1 MAITA
6 LPTPPLRS
14 DPTNFAARGDAFLSA
29 LPTFVT
35 EANATA
41 AAMNLN
47 STTDTSASSVLISTG
62 AKTFVVSAGKSFQPG
77 MYLVIADAAA
87 PSTNSVFGQVTSYS
101 GTSLVMNILTVRGS
115 GTYASWVISQA
126 SAGGAAAGANTDITS
141 LSGLSGNINFTG
153 TANRIT
159 GDFSNATVANR
170 VMFQSSVVNSVTT
183 VRAIPNGSGATAS
196 LQVGNNQDPNNQ
208 STGGIGALPTEIQIS
223 SGANGTGTYLPLTFY
238 TSSAERMR
246 IDANGNVLVTG
257 TGGLGYGTGAGGT
270 VTQATSK
277 ATAVTLNKPTGTIT
291 MNAASLAAGA
301 TTTFLL
307 NNSVIAFADVVVV
320 SADFTGGNYQAW
332 TVSQG
337 AGNVYISVKNNS
349 AGALTDAVVLH
360 FAIIKGATS

>member
-126 SAGGAAAGANTDITS
+126 SAGGAQAGANSDITS
-141 LSGLSGNINFTG
+141 LTNL
-153 TANRIT
+153 
-159 GDFSNATVANR
+159 
-170 VMFQSSVVNSVTT
+170 
-183 VRAIPNGSGATAS
+183 
-196 LQVGNNQDPNNQ
+196 
-208 STGGIGALPTEIQIS
+208 TGGALVNGA
-223 SGANGTGTYLPLTFY
+223 A
-238 TSSAERMR
+238 
-246 IDANGNVLVTG
+246 
-257 TGGLGYGTGAGGT
+257 GLGYGAGAGGT

-277 ATAVTLNKPTGTIT
+277 STAVTLNKPTGTIT
-291 MNAASLAAGA
+291 VNGAALAAGA
-301 TTTFLL
+301 TAQFIL
-307 NNSVIAFADVVVV
+307 NNTFIASQDIVL
-320 SADFTGGNYQAW
+320 
-332 TVSQG
+332 VSQYGFSTNTG
-337 AGNVYISVKNNS
+337 AYQYWVNASGLGQAIVNVKNLT
-349 AGALTDAVVLH
+349 AGSLSDSMTLQFSIV
-360 FAIIKGATS
+360 KGAIA